1 MEYIELAR
9 RSKLRLMQ
17 NDTEFHDKAER
28 IVGLMRSLNIVPS
41 RRATLWGHWH
51 KLLAAMLVTAYE
63 DEVTVDIHTRRKGT
77 LSEAALTTNL
87 IKWMDQLVM
96 KGLLLPR
103 NGSAQA
109 TGALLLA
116 HPLIE
121 QMQ

>member
-1 MEYIELAR
+1 MEYIELAQ
-9 RSKLRLMQ
+9 RSKLRLLQ

-28 IVGLMRSLNIVPS
+28 IVGLMRSLNVVPS

-63 DEVTVDIHTRRKGT
+63 DKVTIDIHTRRKGT
-77 LSEAALTTNL
+77 LSEAALTTSM

-96 KGLLLPR
+96 KGLLIPR
-103 NGSAQA
+103 NGSEKAM
-109 TGALLLA
+109 GALLLA

>member
-1 MEYIELAR
+1 
-9 RSKLRLMQ
+9 
-17 NDTEFHDKAER
+17 
-28 IVGLMRSLNIVPS
+28 
-41 RRATLWGHWH
+41 
-51 KLLAAMLVTAYE
+51 MLVTAYE

-103 NGSAQA
+103 NGLAQA

>member
-1 MEYIELAR
+1 MEYIELAK
-9 RSKLRLMQ
+9 RSKLRLLQ

-28 IVGLMRSLNIVPS
+28 IVGLMRSLSVVPT
-41 RRATLWGHWH
+41 RRAALWGHWH

-63 DEVTVDIHTRRKGT
+63 DEVSVDIHTRRKGT
-77 LSEAALTTNL
+77 LSEAALTTSM

-96 KGLLLPR
+96 KGLLIPR
-103 NGSAQA
+103 NGSEKAM
-109 TGALLLA
+109 GALLLA